1 MASVLPSLPGSQ
13 PDHRDLSRWMD
24 RVLKELDNLRS
35 SPDKDAVHDLRV
47 AIRRCRSVGG
57 VMREVDPDP
66 AWQEL
71 RRVPKKLFR
80 RLGQLRDA
88 QIMDEW
94 VNEHGAEND
103 ELKGQLH
110 EFFRSKEPKLLAESL
125 RMAGKFEEKT
135 WLRLRRH
142 LSKRVRLVAAESLA
156 AQCLA
161 VERYN
166 EAKELHSKAIR
177 ADKPEAWHA
186 LRIAL
191 KKLRYITESFLP
203 VRYEAWSEKL
213 KSLQDLLG
221 EVHDLDVL
229 SGIVKEQ
236 AHGDAARLQP
246 EWERTILRERA
257 KRLETYRELAF
268 GKNSFWKEWKQALP
282 RGRLLQTAAM
292 ARLRVTSRATDSH
305 PRRAAYISRIAV
317 ATFDAFRRAHAAPLC
332 ADHHMRRV
340 LRAAA
345 RMSGINVKGT
355 GSPSRKAAWR
365 FLLERPVP
373 PSWTFEEWEL
383 LAWAVRYHRGA
394 EPKLKNNAFS
404 QLPKEQQMNV
414 RALAGLIRLARGLRA
429 CGIET
434 CKGLRVEKSDD
445 AIMLHVP
452 GLEDSAA
459 TAARLAKA
467 KHLLETYLGK
477 PVILKTA
484 AKIEKVIPLP
494 SQPHQQLA
502 VAASN

>member
-1 MASVLPSLPGSQ
+1 MASALPSLPGSQ
-13 PDHRDLSRWMD
+13 PERRDLSHWMD
-24 RVLKELDNLRS
+24 RVLKELEYLRS

-94 VNEHGAEND
+94 VNDHGAEND
-103 ELKGQLH
+103 ELKAQLH
-110 EFFRSKEPKLLAESL
+110 GFFRTKEPKLLAESL
-125 RMAGKFEEKT
+125 RMAEKFEERA
-135 WLRLRRH
+135 WLRLQRH
-142 LSKRVRLVAAESLA
+142 LSKRLRLVAAESLA

-166 EAKELHSKAIR
+166 EARDLHSKAIR
-177 ADKPEAWHA
+177 SDKPQAWHA

-203 VRYEAWSEKL
+203 ARYEAWSERL
-213 KSLQDLLG
+213 KALQDLLG

-236 AHGDAARLQP
+236 AHGGTAHLQP
-246 EWERTILRERA
+246 EWERTIQRERA
-257 KRLETYRELAF
+257 NRLETYRELAS
-268 GKNSFWKEWKQALP
+268 GKKSFWNQWKQALP
-282 RGRLLQTAAM
+282 HGRLLQTAAM
-292 ARLRVTSRATDSH
+292 ARLRVTSRATDNH
-305 PRRAAYISRIAV
+305 PRRAAHISRFTV
-317 ATFDAFRRAHAAPLC
+317 ATFDGFRRAHVAPLFT
-332 ADHHMRRV
+332 DHNMRRV

-345 RMSGINVKGT
+345 RMSGINVKGA
-355 GSPSRKAAWR
+355 SSSSRKAAWR

-383 LAWAVRYHRGA
+383 LAWTVRYHRGA
-394 EPKLKNNAFS
+394 EPKLENSAFS

-434 CKGLRVEKSDD
+434 CKGLHAEESVD
-445 AIMLHVP
+445 AIVLLVP
-452 GLEDSAA
+452 GLEDSAD

-467 KHLLETYLGK
+467 KHLLETYLTK
-477 PVILKTA
+477 PLILKSA
-484 AKIEKVIPLP
+484 AKEVEKLIPLP
-494 SQPHQQLA
+494 AQRDQQFA
-502 VAASN
+502 AASD

>member
-1 MASVLPSLPGSQ
+1 MASALPSLPSSQ
-13 PDHRDLSRWMD
+13 PDHRDFSHWMD
-24 RVLKELDNLRS
+24 RVLKELENLRS

-94 VNEHGAEND
+94 VSEHGAEND
-103 ELKGQLH
+103 ELKAQLH
-110 EFFRSKEPKLLAESL
+110 EFFRTKEPKLLAESL
-125 RMAGKFEEKT
+125 RMAEKFEEKA
-135 WLRLRRH
+135 WLHLRRH

-166 EAKELHSKAIR
+166 EARELHTKAIR
-177 ADKPEAWHA
+177 GDKPQAWHA

-203 VRYEAWSEKL
+203 VRYKAWSERL

-236 AHGDAARLQP
+236 AYGDATHLQP
-246 EWERTILRERA
+246 EWERTIQRERA
-257 KRLETYRELAF
+257 SRLETYRELAS
-268 GKNSFWKEWKQALP
+268 GKNSFWNEWKRALP
-282 RGRLLQTAAM
+282 HGRLLQTAAM

-305 PRRAAYISRIAV
+305 PHRAAHLSRITV
-317 ATFDAFRRAHAAPLC
+317 ATFDAFRRAHVAPPF
-332 ADHHMRRV
+332 ADHNMRRV
-340 LRAAA
+340 LRAAT
-345 RMSGINVKGT
+345 RMSGINVKGAS
-355 GSPSRKAAWR
+355 GPSRKAAWR
-365 FLLERPVP
+365 FLLERPIP

-404 QLPKEQQMNV
+404 RLPKEQQMNV
-414 RALAGLIRLARGLRA
+414 RALAGLIRLARGLRVS
-429 CGIET
+429 GIQT
-434 CKGLRVEKSDD
+434 CKGLRAEESAD
-445 AIMLHVP
+445 AIVLQVP
-452 GLEDSAA
+452 DLEDSAA

-467 KHLLETYLGK
+467 KHLLETYLAK
-477 PVILKTA
+477 PLILKTT
-484 AKIEKVIPLP
+484 AKELEKVIPLP
-494 SQPHQQLA
+494 AQPDQQFA
-502 VAASN
+502 AASD